1 MKLSDTPGL
10 VTAIVPNWMTWG
22 HRLDKYPA
30 SERQI
35 VSESEL
41 QIAHSSVLPSHG
53 HFNYMSHSLS
63 QFGHLRDSH
72 DLGLDLSL
80 GSSPRSV
87 KQRQETQVLRLN
99 TVQLLEV

>member
-10 VTAIVPNWMTWG
+10 VTAIVPDWMTRAMG
-22 HRLDKYPA
+22 QISIPA

-41 QIAHSSVLPSHG
+41 QIAHSSALPTHG

-63 QFGHLRDSH
+63 QFGHLGDSQ
-72 DLGLDLSL
+72 
-80 GSSPRSV
+80 PPW
-87 KQRQETQVLRLN
+87 N
-99 TVQLLEV
+99 